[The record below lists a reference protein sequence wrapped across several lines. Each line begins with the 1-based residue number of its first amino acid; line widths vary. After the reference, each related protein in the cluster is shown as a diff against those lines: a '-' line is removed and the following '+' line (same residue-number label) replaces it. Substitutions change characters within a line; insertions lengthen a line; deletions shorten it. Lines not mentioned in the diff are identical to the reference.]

1 MKDQVRITVE
11 HLIDG
16 KVTESIL
23 VVEQVVKQVKSI
35 AELGFN
41 HQQQMDILKG
51 CQDGLLKAQSASL
64 KDDIPKCP
72 ECGSKMKLA
81 GSIASHFHS
90 VFTDHKVPVKRQK
103 CCNKNC
109 GWTNVPSIS
118 SLFLSGS
125 VNFQPHFAE
134 AIHQYVL

>member
-1 MKDQVRITVE
+1 MAMKD
-11 HLIDG
+11 
-16 KVTESIL
+16 
-23 VVEQVVKQVKSI
+23 QVKSI